1 MRLSRVAAAM
11 LAVLALSAVGSTA
24 GCARLVDG
32 TAQANGNK
40 PGSEITEDGWGIQI
54 GYPDAPAQI
63 ELFTEPQCPA
73 CAHLQHEFG
82 DALAGAVSQGQLA
95 VTYRPLTFL
104 DMSITDYSARV
115 ANAMFLAAGPET
127 TGAAF
132 QAFVQDLWGQQQPEG
147 SPGPTDDAIAAM
159 ASESGVGADQVQ
171 KITAGE
177 QAVDSDELND
187 ANAGLLGETTYSIGT
202 PTVYDLIGDQVIDTS
217 DPEWLKKLLATPTS

>member
-82 DALAGAVSQGQLA
+82 DALAGGVSQGQLA

-159 ASESGVGADQVQ
+159 ASESGVGVDQVQ